1 MKIKIGWLFVTV
13 LMLTSC
19 GGIQSVRTAKTTAKA
34 DGASL
39 MKETLLSAE
48 QQRKYDYFFLEA
60 MRMKGKNEYDAAF
73 GLLQHCLDINP
84 TASSAL
90 YEISQYYMF
99 LRQMPQ
105 GQVALEQAV
114 AFAPDNYWYSQGLVS
129 LYQQQNELDKA
140 AALLEKMVTR
150 FPSKQDP
157 LFSLLDIYSRQEK
170 YNDVISTLNRL
181 EKRLGKNEQ
190 LSMEKFRI
198 YLQMKDDKKAFQE
211 IESLV
216 QEYPMDMRY
225 QVILGDVYLQNGKKQ
240 EAYDAYQKVLA
251 VEPDNP
257 MALFSMASYYEQTGQ
272 KELYQ
277 QQLDTLLL
285 NKKVT
290 SDTKISVMRQV
301 IAENEQS
308 SAKDSTQV
316 IALFDRMMKQDM
328 DDPQIPMLYSQYLL
342 SKNMEQEAV
351 PVLEQVVDLDPTNK
365 AARLML
371 VSAAVK
377 KEDYKQI
384 IKVCEPGI
392 EATPD
397 ALELYYYLAIAYHQ
411 AEQGDSV
418 LSVCNRAL
426 EHITPDTRK
435 EVISDFYSIMGD
447 IYHTKK
453 QMTEAYA
460 AYDSALVYNSSNIG
474 ALNNYAY
481 YLSVERR
488 DLDKAEEMSYKTV
501 KAEPNNSTYLDTYAW
516 ILFEKGNYA
525 EARIYIDNAMKNDGE
540 KSDVIVEH
548 CGDIYF
554 MTGDAEGA
562 LKYWKKALE
571 MGSES
576 KTLKQKIEK
585 KKYIAE

>member
-1 MKIKIGWLFVTV
+1 MNKKNSIWLLVAVWTLV
-13 LMLTSC
+13 SC
-19 GGIQSVRTAKTTAKA
+19 GTVKSTREKPAVALAQS
-34 DGASL
+34 SL
-39 MKETLLSAE
+39 TPE

-60 MRMKGKNEYDAAF
+60 MRLKEKKDYASAF
-73 GLLQHCLDINP
+73 GLLQHCLDIHPN
-84 TASSAL
+84 AASAL
-90 YEISQYYMF
+90 YEVSQYYMF
-99 LRQMPQ
+99 LRQVPQ
-105 GQVALEQAV
+105 GQEALEKAV
-114 AFAPDNYWYSQGLVS
+114 ANAPDNYWYSQGLAS

-140 AALLEKMVTR
+140 VTLLEQMVVR
-150 FPSKQDP
+150 FPAKQDP
-157 LFSLLDIYSRQEK
+157 LFNLLDLYGRQEK
-170 YNDVISTLNRL
+170 YDEVISTLNRL
-181 EKRLGKNEQ
+181 EKRMGKNEQ

-216 QEYPMDMRY
+216 QEYQMEMRY

-240 EAYDAYQKVLA
+240 EAYDVYQKVLA
-251 VEPDNP
+251 AEPDNP
-257 MALFSMASYYEQTGQ
+257 MAIFSMASYYKQTGQ
-272 KELYQ
+272 EELYQ

-290 SDTKISVMRQV
+290 PDTKVGVMRQMIV
-301 IAENEQS
+301 ENEQ
-308 SAKDSTQV
+308 ADKDSTQI
-316 IALFDRMMKQDM
+316 IALFDRIMKQEQ
-328 DDPQIPMLYSQYLL
+328 DDPQIPMLYAQYLL
-342 SKNMEQEAV
+342 SKKMESESV

-365 AARLML
+365 AARMML
-371 VSAAVK
+371 IGAAAK

-397 ALELYYYLAIAYHQ
+397 ALEFYYYLAIAYNQ
-411 AEQGDSV
+411 AEKPDSV
-418 LSVCNRAL
+418 ISICTRAL
-426 EHITPDTRK
+426 EHKTADGKK
-435 EVISDFYSIMGD
+435 EIVSEFYSILGD
-447 IYHTKK
+447 MYHTQK
-453 QMTEAYA
+453 QMKEAYA
-460 AYDSALVYNSSNIG
+460 AYDSALVYNPSNIG

-501 KAEPNNSTYLDTYAW
+501 KAEPNNATYLDTYAW

-525 EARIYIDNAMKNDGE
+525 EARIYIDNAMKSEGGD

-548 CGDIYF
+548 CGDIYY
-554 MTGDAEGA
+554 MTGDVDGA
-562 LKYWKKALE
+562 LTYWKKALE

>member
-19 GGIQSVRTAKTTAKA
+19 GGIRSVRTAKTTAKA

-99 LRQMPQ
+99 LRQVPQ

-140 AALLEKMVTR
+140 AALLEKMVIR

-460 AYDSALVYNSSNIG
+460 AYDSALVYNPSNIG

>member
-19 GGIQSVRTAKTTAKA
+19 GGIRSVRTAKTTAKA

-99 LRQMPQ
+99 LRQVPQ

-150 FPSKQDP
+150 FPSKQAP

-460 AYDSALVYNSSNIG
+460 AYDSALVYNPSNIG

>member
-1 MKIKIGWLFVTV
+1 MNKKNSIWLLVAVWTLV
-13 LMLTSC
+13 SC
-19 GGIQSVRTAKTTAKA
+19 GTVKSTREKPAVALAQS
-34 DGASL
+34 SL
-39 MKETLLSAE
+39 TPE

-60 MRMKGKNEYDAAF
+60 MRLKEKKDYASAF
-73 GLLQHCLDINP
+73 GLLQHCLDIHPN
-84 TASSAL
+84 AASAL
-90 YEISQYYMF
+90 YEVSQYYMF
-99 LRQMPQ
+99 LRQVPQ
-105 GQVALEQAV
+105 GQEALEKAV
-114 AFAPDNYWYSQGLVS
+114 ANAPDNYWYSQGLAS

-140 AALLEKMVTR
+140 VTLLEQMVVR
-150 FPSKQDP
+150 FPAKQDP
-157 LFSLLDIYSRQEK
+157 LFNLLDLYGRQEK
-170 YNDVISTLNRL
+170 YDEVISTLNRL
-181 EKRLGKNEQ
+181 EKRMGKNEQ

-240 EAYDAYQKVLA
+240 EAYDVYQKVLA
-251 VEPDNP
+251 AEPDNP
-257 MALFSMASYYEQTGQ
+257 MAIFSMASYYKQTGQ
-272 KELYQ
+272 EELYQ

-290 SDTKISVMRQV
+290 PDTKVGVMRQMIV
-301 IAENEQS
+301 ENEQ
-308 SAKDSTQV
+308 ADKDSTQI
-316 IALFDRMMKQDM
+316 IALFDRIMKQEQ
-328 DDPQIPMLYSQYLL
+328 DDPQIPMLYAQYLL
-342 SKNMEQEAV
+342 SKNMEAESV

-365 AARLML
+365 AARMML
-371 VSAAVK
+371 VGAAVK

-397 ALELYYYLAIAYHQ
+397 ALEFYYYLAVAYNQ
-411 AEQGDSV
+411 AEKPDSV
-418 LSVCNRAL
+418 ISICKRAL
-426 EHITPDTRK
+426 EHKTADGKK
-435 EVISDFYSIMGD
+435 EIVSEFYSILGD
-447 IYHTKK
+447 MYHTQK
-453 QMTEAYA
+453 QMKEAYA
-460 AYDSALVYNSSNIG
+460 AYDSALVYNPSNIG

-501 KAEPNNSTYLDTYAW
+501 KAEPNNATYLDTYAW

-525 EARIYIDNAMKNDGE
+525 EARIYIDNAMKSEGGD

-548 CGDIYF
+548 CGDIYY
-554 MTGDAEGA
+554 MTGDVDGA
-562 LKYWKKALE
+562 LTYWKKALE